1 MDFNHTIDFGLF
13 FGCALRQFDGQYTI
27 ADVGTD
33 MCRLVNRVLNL
44 RLKTRANP
52 FMMTGINRYFIFLR
66 R

>member
-33 MCRLVNRVLNL
+33 FVFFNIVRQNESLLELGV
-44 RLKTRANP
+44 
-52 FMMTGINRYFIFLR
+52 
-66 R
+66 